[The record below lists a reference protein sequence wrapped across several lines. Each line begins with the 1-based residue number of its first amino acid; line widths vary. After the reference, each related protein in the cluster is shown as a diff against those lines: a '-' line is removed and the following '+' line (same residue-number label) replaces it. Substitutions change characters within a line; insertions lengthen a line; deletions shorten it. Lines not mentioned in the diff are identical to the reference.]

1 MSNRTMTRRRPKKAG
16 GQGWVVVSALLLAGY
31 ALGVLGHGALF
42 GALNAFGVIA
52 SLALAA
58 GLWFG
63 GRREGAAELATCLSG
78 LAAVLMLS
86 RLAAG
91 VGVDLFALVVLT
103 LAALAATRSSR
114 AVAWSLGAALSVEL
128 TSALMGTA
136 DPHTLRPALVEGLGE
151 VSLIPLLV
159 RTALMVAAVA
169 LCWKAVG
176 RHTQR
181 GRKRVEVELSE
192 AREQMLQEAREF
204 RLIHAGRGQ
213 DAVDRRQAEE
223 LIVRGAVD
231 AVHHTIFVTLEL
243 VKTALKA
250 HTVVLLWFDVRNER
264 LRIKELV
271 SESDALVD
279 GAIDPAGGVLG
290 GLTRQR
296 ETLALKALR
305 PGFRG
310 LAYYRHPQDVT
321 EFLGVPV
328 IEKGHLRGVLC
339 VDRCAERAFED
350 EEIRV
355 VEDAASYVMRAVE
368 NERVVATIERARF
381 EVSRFFEA
389 SRKLNG
395 VLTPDQVYEVALES
409 VAQIVAFDF
418 AAITLFDEEE
428 DRHHVARVSGEG
440 MTSQG
445 GWDQVSFA
453 SNQGLVSMVVSNR
466 HYLPFGGH
474 LRDPDAVVFGP
485 GQSARDLRSLIVLP
499 LIVQDQAVGTLVI
512 GHREAN
518 QFASERR
525 EMLEVIANQVAVTLQ
540 NARLYERMEEMASID
555 ALTRLPN
562 RRTFQTRL
570 SEAMA
575 RHKRSRRTFAVVLTD
590 IDHFKSVN
598 DTYGHPVGDEVLRHV
613 GRVFREG
620 LREVDMPARYGGEE
634 FVLVLEDTDI
644 EGARQVADRLRVA
657 ISKLS
662 FETDKGLLQCTIS
675 MGIAMGPADTDHEH
689 ALVDLADQALYHS
702 KKNGRN
708 QVTVYSEM
716 IAKTAAA

>member
-1 MSNRTMTRRRPKKAG
+1 MSTRSVTRRPSTTTGR
-16 GQGWVVVSALLLAGY
+16 GWTALAAMLLAGY
-31 ALGVLGHGALF
+31 ALGVVGHVALLP
-42 GALNAFGVIA
+42 ALNLAGV
-52 SLALAA
+52 LAA
-58 GLWFG
+58 LLITLNLWFRNLRQGPAEMAIGLG
-63 GRREGAAELATCLSG
+63 GVAAALMLARLSAGMGLELSG
-78 LAAVLMLS
+78 LIVLV
-86 RLAAG
+86 LAAI
-91 VGVDLFALVVLT
+91 
-103 LAALAATRSSR
+103 AATRSAR
-114 AVAWSLGAALSVEL
+114 TVALSLAGAGLAEL
-128 TSALMGTA
+128 GSHLLGTA
-136 DPHTLRPALVEGLGE
+136 DPRELNPALIG
-151 VSLIPLLV
+151 SLAELAWGPLLV
-159 RTALMVAAVA
+159 RTALMLGAVA
-169 LCWKAVG
+169 LCWRTLG
-176 RHTQR
+176 RHTQQS
-181 GRKRVEVELSE
+181 RKQVEVELTQ
-192 AREQMLQEAREF
+192 AREKMVQEAREF

-213 DAVDRRQAEE
+213 EAVDRRQAEE

-243 VKTALKA
+243 VSTALKA

-271 SESDALVD
+271 SQSDALVD
-279 GAIDPAGGVLG
+279 GPIDPAGGVLG

-296 ETLALKALR
+296 ETLALKGLR

-321 EFLGVPV
+321 DFLGVPV
-328 IEKGHLRGVLC
+328 IENGHLRGVLC
-339 VDRCAERAFED
+339 VDRRGDYPFEPED
-350 EEIRV
+350 IRV
-355 VEDAASYVMRAVE
+355 VEDAAAYVMRAVE

-395 VLTPDQVYEVALES
+395 VLTPDQVYDVALES

-418 AAITLFDEEE
+418 AAITLFDEGQNL
-428 DRHHVARVSGEG
+428 HQVARVSGEG
-440 MTSQG
+440 VVSEE
-445 GWDQVSFA
+445 GWDRVNFSA
-453 SNQGLVSMVVSNR
+453 NQGLVSMVVSNR

-474 LRDPDAVVFGP
+474 LRDPSAVIFGP
-485 GQSARDLRSLIVLP
+485 KQKAQGLKSLMVLP

-512 GHREAN
+512 AHREPN
-518 QFASERR
+518 QFPAERR

-570 SEAMA
+570 ADTMA
-575 RHKRSRRTFAVVLTD
+575 RHKRSGRTFAVVLTD

-598 DTYGHPVGDEVLRHV
+598 DTYGHPVGDEVLRQV

-620 LREVDMPARYGGEE
+620 MREVDMPARYGGEE
-634 FVLVLEDTDI
+634 FVLILEETDI
-644 EGARQVADRLRVA
+644 EGARLVADRLRVA
-657 ISKLS
+657 ISQLK

-675 MGIAMGPADTDHEH
+675 MGIAIGPTDSEHEH

-702 KKNGRN
+702 KENGRN
-708 QVTVYSEM
+708 QVTVYSEKV
-716 IAKTAAA
+716 ASGAAA